1 MIVCGSVVS
10 REAFAGAASA
20 LNRVPVTTTVS
31 GTASSAKAAPANM
44 TAANAVHPSKTVL
57 RCRLKASGIGPSF
70 FKTQTSTRPETGRES
85 SLQHCK
91 IGDCRCAFAH
101 ALARQLLVVIKVP
114 NWKHAP
120 RTLPRRNL
128 LAGKLI
134 ELDDDLATT
143 SLGAD

>member
-1 MIVCGSVVS
+1 
-10 REAFAGAASA
+10 
-20 LNRVPVTTTVS
+20 LDP
-31 GTASSAKAAPANM
+31 
-44 TAANAVHPSKTVL
+44 L
-57 RCRLKASGIGPSF
+57 F
-70 FKTQTSTRPETGRES
+70 FKTQTSTRPEAGRES
-85 SLQHCK
+85 SLQHRK

-101 ALARQLLVVIKVP
+101 ALARQLLVAIKVP